1 MGEQEQAALGSR
13 PQTLCR
19 RLLPVQTQILTK
31 ALPFGGFSLR
41 KFGVKIAL
49 KGLDSSYLQGSH
61 CLVKI

>member
-1 MGEQEQAALGSR
+1 M
-13 PQTLCR
+13 
-19 RLLPVQTQILTK
+19 QTQILTK
-31 ALPFGGFSLR
+31 ASPFGGFSLR